1 MTLDPLTLLLFILFI
16 VVPLINGLL
25 RGQQQ
30 RPPGRQPG
38 HPGAPDAKADT
49 SAGDDTFAKRLE
61 EARRRVREAMGEE
74 VGPAEASQ
82 RAEPR
87 TVAGDRTPR
96 TVAGDAPSRTVPG
109 DRPLPT
115 IKGDRPSPTV
125 KGDRT
130 PRTIAEPAQRPSAPA
145 ARPLGG
151 SLETLTPL
159 GEEGSLK
166 RDTSPPMQVQR
177 RLSTAQKLKPKE
189 LMRFDAK
196 HVYQG
201 MIWHQILSEPRA
213 KRPYRRKTSRRL
225 P

>member
-1 MTLDPLTLLLFILFI
+1 MILDPLTLLLFILFI

-25 RGQQQ
+25 RGQQ

-38 HPGAPDAKADT
+38 QPPTRPRPGAPDAKADT
-49 SAGDDTFAKRLE
+49 SGGDDTFAKRLE

-74 VGPAEASQ
+74 VGPAEAPSRPQ
-82 RAEPR
+82 PR

-96 TVAGDAPSRTVPG
+96 AVLG
-109 DRPLPT
+109 DRPSPT
-115 IKGDRPSPTV
+115 VKGDRPSPTV
-125 KGDRT
+125 KGDR
-130 PRTIAEPAQRPSAPA
+130 PRTIAEPAQPPPA
-145 ARPLGG
+145 AARSLGG

-177 RLSTAQKLKPKE
+177 RFSTVQRLKPKE
-189 LMRFDAK
+189 LMRFDTK

-213 KRPYRRKTSRRL
+213 KHPHRRKPLRRL